1 LARLEGHEPKTERI
15 ILCDIRQS
23 FRSAGW
29 INTNQVTTIEKELK
43 EEGLDFVC
51 PCSPGA
57 RLSNW
62 ESVNIPVVFNVDK
75 M

>member
-1 LARLEGHEPKTERI
+1 
-15 ILCDIRQS
+15 
-23 FRSAGW
+23 
-29 INTNQVTTIEKELK
+29 VTTIEKELK